1 MKGFRFG
8 AVVMLAFTS
17 SLAVGAPVPRPKPKE
32 GQGPVAARLVAKR
45 ATYTLDRGGLSADR
59 YAEVIKEGART
70 GNLPRVPDV
79 DLVLELT
86 NTGDTEVQMWDT
98 GDPVVLTL
106 DLKGPGAVS
115 VEPLRPFTS
124 EFRVPTALTLA
135 PGKTHA
141 VAIKSLQY
149 GVRGLSHQAYWTK
162 PGEYTLGAALQTGIS
177 PPPPGAKEVE
187 ENFARVTITARPVKI
202 TVEEAK

>member
-1 MKGFRFG
+1 MKGFRYG
-8 AVVMLAFTS
+8 VVMILACAG
-17 SLAVGAPVPRPKPKE
+17 SLAVGAPAPGPRPKAGE
-32 GQGPVAARLVAKR
+32 GPVAARLVVKKE
-45 ATYTLDRGGLSADR
+45 TCTLDRGGMTADR
-59 YAEVIKEGART
+59 YTDAIKEGARS
-70 GNLPRVPDV
+70 GKLPPVPEV

-86 NTGDTEVQMWDT
+86 NTGDKEVQMWDT

-135 PGKTHA
+135 PGKTHK

-149 GVRGLSHQAYWTK
+149 GLRGLSQQAYWTK

-187 ENFARVTITARPVKI
+187 ENFARVRITADPVKI